1 VDFHDGVGSDRGA
14 VEPAIV
20 DPLLNG
26 NMSLGFELEIALP
39 GVPTVVALERALDI
53 DGMGVVAFDQVV

>member
-1 VDFHDGVGSDRGA
+1 
-14 VEPAIV
+14 
-20 DPLLNG
+20 
-26 NMSLGFELEIALP
+26 MSLGLELEVTLL